1 MTHAKHPRAGHPNLS
16 ESDEWPKKL
25 FELLSVIPGDQT
37 LVTAG
42 PDTAVRD
49 ALGLLDK
56 HGFSQLPVV
65 NGQRVLGI
73 FSHRS
78 FARAVVAQSK
88 KASPSKPF
96 DPLSLTV
103 GDSMTEVPR
112 FARVTDLFTQWF
124 DDLEK
129 HDFLLV
135 GDPARLQAIVTAT
148 DLVRYLYRVASPY
161 VLVADCELSLRA
173 IIRVVISELVI
184 ADYARQ
190 HLADSY
196 RDGKTPTAL
205 RDMTLNDYIRIVTDG
220 RWNHFEPV
228 LGRNRDNTRSRLEK
242 FRDLRNQLYH
252 HRGDVTPEEH
262 ESLADDRA
270 WLRAKLDI
278 AENHHPT
285 EGTT

>member
-1 MTHAKHPRAGHPNLS
+1 
-16 ESDEWPKKL
+16 
-25 FELLSVIPGDQT
+25 
-37 LVTAG
+37 
-42 PDTAVRD
+42 
-49 ALGLLDK
+49 
-56 HGFSQLPVV
+56 
-65 NGQRVLGI
+65 VLGV

-78 FARAVVAQSK
+78 YAKSIVTQSK

-124 DDLEK
+124 DDLDK

-135 GDPARLQAIVTAT
+135 GDPARLQAIVTAS
-148 DLVRYLYRVASPY
+148 DLVQYLYRVASPY

-173 IIRVVISELVI
+173 IIRLVISEEMI
-184 ADYARQ
+184 ADFARQ
-190 HLADSY
+190 NLTNSY
-196 RDGKTPTAL
+196 RDGKAPTVL

-220 RWNHFEPV
+220 RWTHFEPV
-228 LGRNRDNTRSRLEK
+228 FGRNRDNTRSRLER

-252 HRGDVTPEEH
+252 HRGDVSPEEH

-278 AENHHPT
+278 AENRHKT
-285 EGTT
+285 EAAT